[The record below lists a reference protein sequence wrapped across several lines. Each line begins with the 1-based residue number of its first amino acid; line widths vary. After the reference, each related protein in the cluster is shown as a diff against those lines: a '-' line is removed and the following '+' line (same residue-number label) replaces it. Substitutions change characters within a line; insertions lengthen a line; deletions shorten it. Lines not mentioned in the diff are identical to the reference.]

1 MIKGNKSLSICL
13 LLLAMFSFVGCK
25 RKSYIA
31 DFETFYS
38 MDSAV
43 NAATLIIHGKVTDV
57 KTKQNIVVGKSR
69 GTAHKYTVSDVEI
82 LDVIYGDAKVGD
94 IIQVKQLENE
104 QTTEEAGYLKKG
116 QDTILFL
123 VTYQSTPAS
132 LINPSQGK
140 MIFDENQNLAA
151 NDKLLNI
158 LADHNEDNKQQSEMG
173 KSIEEMNYDYETV
186 VEIIKKSL
194 K

>member
-1 MIKGNKSLSICL
+1 
-13 LLLAMFSFVGCK
+13 
-25 RKSYIA
+25 
-31 DFETFYS
+31 